1 MLVPVCWFICAK
13 IEPAIRRLLK
23 EFRPNFRLRPKAAAA
38 SGLPAP
44 LPELRLPLPKEL
56 LPASPLRNAAQPLS

>member
-23 EFRPNFRLRPKAAAA
+23 EFFSNFRLRPKAAPQP
-38 SGLPAP
+38 SLPGPP
-44 LPELRLPLPKEL
+44 LAKNGAL
-56 LPASPLRNAAQPLS
+56 A

>member
-1 MLVPVCWFICAK
+1 MLVLVSWFICAK
-13 IEPAIRRLLK
+13 VEPAIRRLLR
-23 EFRPNFRLRPKAAAA
+23 ELFSNFSLRPKAAPS

-56 LPASPLRNAAQPLS
+56 LTASPLRNAAQPLS